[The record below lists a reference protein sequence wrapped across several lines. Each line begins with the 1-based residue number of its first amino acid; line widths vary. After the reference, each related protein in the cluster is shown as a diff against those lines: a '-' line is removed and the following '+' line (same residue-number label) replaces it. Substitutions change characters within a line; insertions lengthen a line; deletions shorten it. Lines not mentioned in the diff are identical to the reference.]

1 MAFAIYMEIIMKK
14 MILIL
19 GVLFASSTVF
29 AGDDHHNEKG
39 HHGDGDRHG
48 MNNHGMITK
57 KSSHSVKVTL
67 DRLEAVLKKKGI
79 GVALRWNHSAK
90 GKSVGI
96 PLRPTELLMFGNPKL
111 GTHMF
116 TSNQTAGIDLP
127 LKALAWEDEK
137 GQVWLTYNDP
147 TFISRRHNITD
158 RDNIL
163 KKMAGALNKLSN
175 AATKP

>member
-1 MAFAIYMEIIMKK
+1 MKK
-14 MILIL
+14 ALLVLGILF
-19 GVLFASSTVF
+19 VSSVTF
-29 AGDDHHNEKG
+29 AGEG
-39 HHGDGDRHG
+39 HHHDIKDHG
-48 MNNHGMITK
+48 NGMISK
-57 KSSHSVKVTL
+57 KSAHSVKETL

-79 GVALRWNHSAK
+79 GVALRWSHDEK
-90 GKSVGI
+90 GKTVGI

-147 TFISRRHNITD
+147 AYIANRHNIKD
-158 RDNIL
+158 RAEIL
-163 KKMAGALNKLSN
+163 KKMTGALNNLSN

>member
-1 MAFAIYMEIIMKK
+1 MLGKVVTKWIVVLGVIVFSSGAFADDMMKNDNG
-14 MILIL
+14 LI
-19 GVLFASSTVF
+19 S
-29 AGDDHHNEKG
+29 
-39 HHGDGDRHG
+39 
-48 MNNHGMITK
+48 K
-57 KSSHSVKVTL
+57 KSHHSVKETL
-67 DRLEAVLKKKGI
+67 DRLEAALKNKGI
-79 GVALRWNHSAK
+79 GVALRWSHDAK

-147 TFISRRHNITD
+147 AYIAKRHHITD
-158 RDNIL
+158 RDDVL
-163 KKMAGALNKLSN
+163 AKMSKALDGLSN

>member
-1 MAFAIYMEIIMKK
+1 MGKSIMETTMKKWIVVLGAVFFSGAAFADGHMMK
-14 MILIL
+14 
-19 GVLFASSTVF
+19 
-29 AGDDHHNEKG
+29 DN
-39 HHGDGDRHG
+39 
-48 MNNHGMITK
+48 GMISK
-57 KSSHSVKVTL
+57 KSHHSVKVTL
-67 DRLEAVLKKKGI
+67 DRLEAALKKKGI
-79 GVALRWNHSAK
+79 GVALRWSHDAK
-90 GKSVGI
+90 GKGVGI

-147 TFISRRHNITD
+147 AYVANRHHIKD
-158 RDNIL
+158 RAEIL
-163 KKMAGALNKLSN
+163 KKMTGALDKLST